1 MKLIRLDEALH
12 RLARIKVPL
21 HVEVVSL
28 PQSLGKVLAEDIVSD
43 IELPPFDKSSRDGY
57 AVKAKDTFTA
67 SELNPV
73 KLRLKGHVKV
83 GEIPNFSISDGEC
96 AYIPTG
102 APIPEGSNAVV
113 MIEDTAQKNEYIYV
127 YKAAPPHNNIMR
139 RGSDIPKGLQLLKR
153 GTILNVREIS
163 LLAAIGRDKIKV
175 YRDLKASVISTGPEL
190 ISVGQPLKEGKIY
203 DINSYM
209 ISSYLKKVGLHPDI
223 IGIAD
228 DTVEDLQKKIL
239 QALTKSDIIFVS
251 GGTSKGE
258 GDILHQTL
266 TQILSRK
273 EGEIIFHGLALKP
286 GKPTLVAIIDG
297 KPIFGLPGNP
307 TSAFTV
313 LELLVKPWLLNTIF
327 NTPTREF
334 KLRARLTRKV
344 VSFEG
349 RREIVY
355 VKVVPSEDGFLAQ
368 PILKGS
374 ESVTTFAEA
383 DGYIEIPEDVNF
395 IEENDM
401 VEVKLLNV

>member
-1 MKLIRLDEALH
+1 MKLIRLDEALN
-12 RLARIKVPL
+12 RLANIKIPL
-21 HVEVVSL
+21 HIEEVSL
-28 PQSLGKVLAEDIVSD
+28 LQSLGRILAEDVISD

-67 SELNPV
+67 SELSPV

-83 GEIPNFSISDGEC
+83 GEMPTFSISNGEC

-102 APIPEGSNAVV
+102 APIPEGSDAIV
-113 MIEDTAQKNEYIYV
+113 MIEDTAQENEHVYIY
-127 YKAAPPHNNIMR
+127 KAVPPHNNIVR
-139 RGSDIPKGLQLLKR
+139 RGSDIPRGLCLLKR
-153 GTILNVREIS
+153 GTILNVKEIS

-175 YRDLKASVISTGPEL
+175 YRALKASIISTGPEL
-190 ISVGQPLKEGKIY
+190 INVGQPLRGGKIY
-203 DINSYM
+203 DINSHL
-209 ISSYLKKVGLHPDI
+209 ISSYLRRLGLQTYI
-223 IGIAD
+223 VGIAD
-228 DTVEDLQKKIL
+228 DTVEDLQSKIL
-239 QALTKSDIIFVS
+239 QALAKSDMIFIS

-266 TQILSRK
+266 TQILHCK

-327 NTPTREF
+327 NTSIKEL
-334 KLRARLTRKV
+334 KLRARLARKA

-355 VKVVPSEDGFLAQ
+355 VKLLSSEDGFLAQ

-383 DGYIEIPEDVNF
+383 DGYIEISEDVNF
-395 IEENDM
+395 IEENDI
-401 VEVKLLNV
+401 VEVKVLGI